1 MRPLVLGA
9 LLAAA
14 GCEQSAAPVL
24 PGIPP
29 VAPATPVAEPPS
41 ADPPA
46 VPTGLRVSAS
56 GEDFVEWTW
65 NAVEGADGYDVQF
78 SANEA
83 FTDEDEV
90 IARTAEQISYRRQG
104 LAVGSRAFLRVR
116 SASGSRDDRITSDW
130 STHVTGMTA
139 EPPPNQDENG
149 EKLSPCPGV
158 TVYTE
163 SAPIVYNSGWR
174 AVSLVLEVE
183 HEEAG
188 TLNMDWG
195 YPYYSGSSL
204 SFGDGNVYR
213 DTERLQPHVSSWAIT
228 LEGSIVHH
236 VLHVE
241 WPSSFQLRFRS
252 RRGYCGDMT
261 AVTCDEDGCSLA
273 P

>member
-24 PGIPP
+24 PVPP

-41 ADPPA
+41 AEPPA

-104 LAVGSRAFLRVR
+104 LAVGSSAFLRVR
-116 SASGSRDDRITSDW
+116 SASGSGDDRITSDW

-195 YPYYSGSSL
+195 YPYYSGTSR

-261 AVTCDEDGCSLA
+261 AVTCDEDGCSPA